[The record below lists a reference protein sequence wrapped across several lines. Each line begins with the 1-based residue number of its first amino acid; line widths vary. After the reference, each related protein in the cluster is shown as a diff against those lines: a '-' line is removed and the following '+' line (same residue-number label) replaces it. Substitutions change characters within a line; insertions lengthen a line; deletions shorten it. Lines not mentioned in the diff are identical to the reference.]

1 MEVAVHNPKL
11 RSLDTTDKRVI
22 RHVMMD
28 TEGGPMRAALVP
40 LGRYGEKGIAVV
52 DEDDLAML
60 DSLGLSMRWNR
71 NPGTGVV
78 IAPARRS
85 SGSNVQV
92 ARVIVD
98 AGPGENIRYRN
109 GDPTDLRREN
119 IEINRFGYAVR
130 RDRDFL
136 TPKESRRQWGPAV
149 SHEWDYDPEPQEGAQ

>member
-1 MEVAVHNPKL
+1 MTDH
-11 RSLDTTDKRVI
+11 TTENRVI
-22 RHVMMD
+22 RHTID
-28 TEGGPMRAALVP
+28 EGGHQVALVP
-40 LGRYGEKGIAVV
+40 LGREGEKGVAIV
-52 DEDDLAML
+52 DEDDLTML
-60 DSLGLSMRWNR
+60 DSLGLSMKWNR
-71 NPGTGVV
+71 NHGTGVV

-98 AGPGENIRYRN
+98 AGPGENVHYRN

-136 TPKESRRQWGPAV
+136 TPKERRRSWGPPV
-149 SHEWDYDPEPQEGAQ
+149 EHQWEYDPEELEEGETV